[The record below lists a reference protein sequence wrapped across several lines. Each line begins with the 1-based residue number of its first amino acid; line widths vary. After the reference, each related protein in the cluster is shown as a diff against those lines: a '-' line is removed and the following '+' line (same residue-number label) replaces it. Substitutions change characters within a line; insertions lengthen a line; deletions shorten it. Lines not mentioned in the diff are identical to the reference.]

1 MSTPEDHSTAT
12 SSQRLQA
19 ARERVADARVEA
31 ERANVAAE
39 QAWAA
44 RAVGRRRAVTAVTV
58 GAAVVCVAAL
68 VAAIVLIVV
77 HRGAVSDRAR
87 DADVLADTRSAV
99 TTLLTIDPA
108 RAQEF
113 VDGALEVT
121 TGPQRER
128 LENAR
133 SELVDVISGLRV
145 PSTGQ
150 VLSAG
155 IVGDATDDSADVLVV
170 AEGTNPTVLGADPA
184 QSRVALLVTMKETDG
199 RWKMDRT
206 QLQ

>member
-1 MSTPEDHSTAT
+1 MSAPENDPTGA
-12 SSQRLQA
+12 SSRRLLV
-19 ARERVADARVEA
+19 ARERVADARAEA
-31 ERANVAAE
+31 ERASAAAE

-44 RAVGRRRAVTAVTV
+44 RAAGRRRAVKVMTS
-58 GAAVVCVAAL
+58 GCAVVCVAAL
-68 VAAIVLIVV
+68 VAALVLIVV

-99 TTLLTIDPA
+99 TTLLTIDPE
-108 RAQEF
+108 RAEEF

-184 QSRVALLVTMKETDG
+184 QSRVALLVTMKEIDG

>member
-1 MSTPEDHSTAT
+1 MTVV
-12 SSQRLQA
+12 SS
-19 ARERVADARVEA
+19 
-31 ERANVAAE
+31 
-39 QAWAA
+39 
-44 RAVGRRRAVTAVTV
+44 G
-58 GAAVVCVAAL
+58 CAAL
-68 VAAIVLIVV
+68 CVVILVAVLVLVV
-77 HRGAVSDRAR
+77 AHRGAVSDRAR

-113 VDGALEVT
+113 VDSALAVT

-128 LENAR
+128 LENSR
-133 SELVDVISGLRV
+133 SELLDVIGGLRV

-155 IVGDATDDSADVLVV
+155 IVGDASDDSADVLVV

-184 QSRVALLVTMKETDG
+184 QSRVAVLVTMKETGG
-199 RWKMDRT
+199 RWKIDRT

>member
-1 MSTPEDHSTAT
+1 MSAPENDPTGA
-12 SSQRLQA
+12 SSRRLLV
-19 ARERVADARVEA
+19 ARERVADARAEA
-31 ERANVAAE
+31 ERASAAAE

-44 RAVGRRRAVTAVTV
+44 RAAGRRRAVKVMTSGCAVL
-58 GAAVVCVAAL
+58 CVAAL
-68 VAAIVLIVV
+68 VTAIVLVV
-77 HRGAVSDRAR
+77 MHRGAVSDRAR

-128 LENAR
+128 LENSR
-133 SELVDVISGLRV
+133 TELVDVISGLRV

-155 IVGDATDDSADVLVV
+155 IVGTATDDSADVLVV
-170 AEGTNPTVLGADPA
+170 AEGTNPSVLGADPA
-184 QSRVALLVTMKETDG
+184 QSRVALLVTMKETGG

>member
-1 MSTPEDHSTAT
+1 MSTPENDPSAG
-12 SSQRLQA
+12 SSRRLQA
-19 ARERVADARVEA
+19 ARLRVADARAEA
-31 ERANVAAE
+31 ERARAGAE
-39 QAWAA
+39 QAWANL
-44 RAVGRRRAVTAVTV
+44 AVRRRRAVT
-58 GAAVVCVAAL
+58 VVSSGCAAL
-68 VAAIVLIVV
+68 CVVILVAVLVLVV
-77 HRGAVSDRAR
+77 AHRGAVSDRAR

-113 VDGALEVT
+113 VDSALAVT

-128 LENAR
+128 LENSR
-133 SELVDVISGLRV
+133 SELLDVIGGLRV

-155 IVGDATDDSADVLVV
+155 IVGDASDDSADVLVV

-184 QSRVALLVTMKETDG
+184 QSRVAVLVTMKETGG
-199 RWKMDRT
+199 RWKIDRT